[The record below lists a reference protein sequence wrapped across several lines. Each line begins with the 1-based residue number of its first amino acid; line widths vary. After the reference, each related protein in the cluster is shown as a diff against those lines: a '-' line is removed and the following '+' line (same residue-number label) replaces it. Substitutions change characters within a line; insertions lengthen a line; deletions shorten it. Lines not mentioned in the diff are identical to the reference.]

1 MQKRVAAKFIYS
13 SRCTT
18 VQSNTTQLVAVPTES
33 RKQARTFQFLAQCI
47 VSLHEEKQVITT
59 KGKDILCS
67 PARNNTTNLA
77 PCTHEEADT
86 RMILHAAH
94 AVQEGYRKIVLRTVD
109 IDVLLLE
116 IAFAGILQENSKT
129 QLPSVLAPQEGK
141 LKLPAIEL
149 KF

>member
-1 MQKRVAAKFIYS
+1 
-13 SRCTT
+13 
-18 VQSNTTQLVAVPTES
+18 
-33 RKQARTFQFLAQCI
+33 
-47 VSLHEEKQVITT
+47 
-59 KGKDILCS
+59 
-67 PARNNTTNLA
+67 
-77 PCTHEEADT
+77 
-86 RMILHAAH
+86 MILHAAH
-94 AVQEGYRKIVLRTVD
+94 AVQEGYPKIVLRTVD